1 MHLLDL
7 PDTVLM
13 DILELL
19 TYDEVARKRE
29 VCARFNYICQ
39 QVLNTGFNKVVQEHA
54 KNFKRIKSLLPRRES
69 ERRNH
74 MLARHSD
81 ILTSIETRISM
92 LTMTY
97 SKFIDLNICCFIP
110 GRVLDE
116 INSIL
121 KLLGGTSK
129 PLRPHEV
136 LQELRDISSM
146 AIEHFDEKIAV
157 NFKTAIKMNETSGSG
172 SARVVV
178 CGALGDI
185 SFNGV
190 KVSPLKK
197 VQSSHQHPQQLQQA
211 QCHNMLC
218 MNQKSDALLQQA
230 LLLAKTLPANADGTD
245 TTQCNCN
252 RNRLTRQLQRQWQT
266 QKLLTSKVRL
276 LESSRKAQE
285 RRLQEA
291 LGSITELAT
300 QVSELKRQLE
310 DVLAK
315 GKSME
320 SSTTAASGAVKRPT
334 VATECLPPT
343 KKPKA

>member
-1 MHLLDL
+1 MNILDL

-29 VCARFNYICQ
+29 ICARFNYICQ

-121 KLLGGTSK
+121 KLLASTTK

-157 NFKTAIKMNETSGSG
+157 NFKTAMKLNESSATG

-178 CGALGDI
+178 CGSLGDI

-190 KVSPLKK
+190 KVSPMKK
-197 VQSSHQHPQQLQQA
+197 TPVLQQ
-211 QCHNMLC
+211 QSPCQNLIC
-218 MNQKSDALLQQA
+218 MSPKTDVMMQQA
-230 LLLAKTLPANADGTD
+230 LLFAKSLPTSGGEADLN
-245 TTQCNCN
+245 QCNCH
-252 RNRLTRQLQRQWQT
+252 RDRLSKQLQKQYQAQR
-266 QKLLTSKVRL
+266 LLTSRIRF
-276 LESSRKAQE
+276 LEGSRKVHE
-285 RRLQEA
+285 RRMQEA

-315 GKSME
+315 ASP
-320 SSTTAASGAVKRPT
+320 SGATKRSA
-334 VATECLPPT
+334 VAPDCLPPS

>member
-1 MHLLDL
+1 MNILDL

-29 VCARFNYICQ
+29 ICVRFNYICQ

-97 SKFIDLNICCFIP
+97 SKFIDLNVCCFIP

-116 INSIL
+116 IISIL
-121 KLLGGTSK
+121 KLLASTTK

-157 NFKTAIKMNETSGSG
+157 NFKLAMKLNESSGSG
-172 SARVVV
+172 SGRVVV
-178 CGALGDI
+178 CGSLGDI

-190 KVSPLKK
+190 KVAPMKK
-197 VQSSHQHPQQLQQA
+197 APVQQQQS
-211 QCHNMLC
+211 QCQNTIC
-218 MNQKSDALLQQA
+218 IKTKTDALFQQA
-230 LLLAKTLPANADGTD
+230 LLLAKSLPTSAAGTD
-245 TTQCNCN
+245 GNQCTCD
-252 RNRLTRQLQRQWQT
+252 RDLSKQLQRQWQT
-266 QKLLTSKVRL
+266 QKLLTSRIRF
-276 LESSRKAQE
+276 LEVSRRGQE

-291 LGSITELAT
+291 VGSITELTT

-315 GKSME
+315 GKSLE
-320 SSTTAASGAVKRPT
+320 ASPSTAVKRSA
-334 VATECLPPT
+334 VASDCLPPS

>member
-1 MHLLDL
+1 MNILDL

-13 DILELL
+13 DILEML

-29 VCARFNYICQ
+29 ICARFNYICQ

-74 MLARHSD
+74 VLARHSD

-97 SKFIDLNICCFIP
+97 SKFIDLNVCCFIP

-121 KLLGGTSK
+121 RLLASTTK

-157 NFKTAIKMNETSGSG
+157 NLKAAMKLNESSSSG

-178 CGALGDI
+178 CGSLGDI

-190 KVSPLKK
+190 KKS
-197 VQSSHQHPQQLQQA
+197 LQQ
-211 QCHNMLC
+211 CH
-218 MNQKSDALLQQA
+218 KTDALFQQA
-230 LLLAKTLPANADGTD
+230 LLLAKSLPSSSSSGGGGDDININ
-245 TTQCNCN
+245 QLCNCD
-252 RNRLTRQLQRQWQT
+252 RNLNKQVQRQWQT
-266 QKLLTSKVRL
+266 QRVLMARIRF
-276 LESSRKAQE
+276 LELSRRGQD
-285 RRLQEA
+285 RRMQEA
-291 LGSITELAT
+291 LGSITELTT

-310 DVLAK
+310 DVVAK
-315 GKSME
+315 ATPGGSNKRSAV
-320 SSTTAASGAVKRPT
+320 AAD
-334 VATECLPPT
+334 CLPPS
-343 KKPKA
+343 KKPKI

>member
-1 MHLLDL
+1 MNILDL

-13 DILELL
+13 DILEMLS
-19 TYDEVARKRE
+19 YDEVARKRE
-29 VCARFNYICQ
+29 VCGRFNYICQ
-39 QVLNTGFNKVVQEHA
+39 QVLNTGFNKVVQEHS
-54 KNFKRIKSLLPRRES
+54 KNFKRIKAMLPRRES

-74 MLARHSD
+74 ILARHSD

-97 SKFIDLNICCFIP
+97 SKFIDLSICCFIP

-121 KLLGGTSK
+121 KLLVSTTK

-157 NFKTAIKMNETSGSG
+157 NFKSSIKLGEAGPSTG
-172 SARVVV
+172 RVVV

-185 SFNGV
+185 SFSGV
-190 KVSPLKK
+190 NLKRVRMHKVKDATELPCVHSNSSK
-197 VQSSHQHPQQLQQA
+197 VDAMVQQA
-211 QCHNMLC
+211 I
-218 MNQKSDALLQQA
+218 
-230 LLLAKTLPANADGTD
+230 LLANAMPPRGS
-245 TTQCNCN
+245 TTPVTGIDPH
-252 RNRLTRQLQRQWQT
+252 RLVRQLQRTAAEQR
-266 QKLLTSKVRL
+266 KLATKVRN
-276 LESSRKAQE
+276 LEWSRKAQE

-291 LGSITELAT
+291 LGGITELCT

-310 DVLAK
+310 DVV
-315 GKSME
+315 GKAT
-320 SSTTAASGAVKRPT
+320 SSSSGVKRST
-334 VATECLPPT
+334 VSSDCMPPN
-343 KKPKA
+343 KKPKN